1 MSDILAMQTYSKCV
15 LHVVINYKELQNVEM
30 VMLTCVY
37 FLGACS
43 PWILTLTED
52 PGEVPTAG
60 TLPHR
65 YDKVTIFFSLSFNFP
80 FIYRKMCL
88 Y

>member
-1 MSDILAMQTYSKCV
+1 MSDIVAMQTSSKCV

-43 PWILTLTED
+43 P
-52 PGEVPTAG
+52 
-60 TLPHR
+60 
-65 YDKVTIFFSLSFNFP
+65 
-80 FIYRKMCL
+80 
-88 Y
+88 